1 MDVNFVECMSTS
13 SCKKKCSNFLVEKK
27 PEESESS
34 QAEGEPR
41 AVGNSSIRPRPLWSP
56 KFRCPGRT
64 TAHGIR
70 LGSWNP
76 EKLADGWCF
85 YPWFTDGHAFYV
97 CIYLYVYV
105 YIYIYAY
112 HMCIL
117 SLGARLDQHQQFH
130 GIPWHLNILLKKP
143 LALDTKKRM
152 NG

>member
-27 PEESESS
+27 TEESESS

-64 TAHGIR
+64 TATGIR

-85 YPWFTDGHAFYV
+85 YPWFKDGHAFYV

-105 YIYIYAY
+105 YIYIYLY
-112 HMCIL
+112 VCMYTYICIICVSFPL
-117 SLGARLDQHQQFH
+117 VQDWTSINSSMAFH
-130 GIPWHLNILLKKP
+130 GIWISCSRNP
-143 LALDTKKRM
+143 
-152 NG
+152 